1 MRAFR
6 GHGHARAR
14 ARAEQ
19 VAALLSAGPRD
30 ADDIRVLLRPRPTA
44 REVRAALD
52 ILRKEGRAKDL
63 RRGDRE
69 AGLYTLVSEGT
80 GR

>member
-6 GHGHARAR
+6 GISHAAAR

-19 VAALLSAGPRD
+19 VAALLSAGPLY
-30 ADDIRVLLRPRPTA
+30 ADDIRSLLLPRATA

-63 RRGDRE
+63 RKGDRE
-69 AGLYTLVSEGT
+69 HGLYTLVSEGT